1 MTANASYMDFIP
13 VFEILNEA
21 IVIFDS
27 ETILWTNEAY
37 LTMMGYAPD
46 EIIGKPALG
55 RVHPDE
61 VQEAIRNISEYTSTG
76 ERSSGTW
83 RIRKKDGSYMTI
95 VSHTS
100 VLPGL
105 EKTVTVSIVRP
116 VDHAQSDIVSKITE
130 AGLQHEIQS
139 SLTVIVG
146 YLDLLKVHENITM
159 SPDLERWFSNIDKHI
174 QKIDDYLQKIT

>member
-1 MTANASYMDFIP
+1 MSAEASYKDFIP
-13 VFEILNEA
+13 VFETLNEA
-21 IVIFDS
+21 IVIFDN

-37 LTMMGYAPD
+37 LTLMGYTPD

-83 RIRKKDGSYMTI
+83 RIRKKDGSYKTI

-105 EKTVTVSIVRP
+105 EKTVTVSVVRP
-116 VDHAQSDIVSKITE
+116 IDQTQGDIVSKITE
-130 AGLQHEIQS
+130 AGLRHEILS

-146 YLDLLKVHENITM
+146 YLELMKVHENVKM
-159 SPDLERWFSNIDKHI
+159 SPDLEIWFANIDKHI
-174 QKIDDYLQKIT
+174 QKINDYLQKIT